1 MQVDIQRAKRIMLRG
16 LRLRCPACGEGPLYQ
31 SLFKMNNECP
41 HCGMVFMRE
50 QGYFI
55 GAIYVNV
62 IVTESLIFFTY
73 LACLIMLPSTN
84 KTIYTILFVLA
95 FTIPLIF
102 YRHARSIWLSFDYI
116 VDPPKQQPHNSKY
129 ID

>member
-1 MQVDIQRAKRIMLRG
+1 
-16 LRLRCPACGEGPLYQ
+16 
-31 SLFKMNNECP
+31 
-41 HCGMVFMRE
+41 MVFMRE

-73 LACLIMLPSTN
+73 LVCLLVLPAADQTV
-84 KTIYTILFVLA
+84 YTLLFSLA
-95 FTIPLIF
+95 LIIPLAF

-116 VDPPKQQPHNSKY
+116 IDPPEEHSSDSKY
-129 ID
+129 IV